1 MWRVE
6 YTKKFLKELASLP
19 QKTQSRVEAIVFE
32 ELETENPF
40 ELAKLEKLVG
50 YKEGLLK
57 KSIGWLSKARGKR
70 QETKGKRQ
78 KARGKRQEAR
88 CVTIEQSMNLHF
100 YLN

>member
-50 YKEGLLK
+50 YKDKYKVRVGDYRIGLTLEK
-57 KSIGWLSKARGKR
+57 TT
-70 QETKGKRQ
+70 Q
-78 KARGKRQEAR
+78 
-88 CVTIEQSMNLHF
+88 TIICQRIAHRKEIYKVF
-100 YLN
+100 P